1 MNWQKNVKK
10 IIMVLGDVSIFYI
23 SFYLAI
29 FFRLG
34 FHFDPK
40 IFSLGLIPF
49 SCLFVFW
56 LLSFSFNHLYE
67 AEYFRPFSRFIKFIF
82 WATVIN
88 AILATFLFYL
98 MPEADFSPKII
109 LFFVLIISSFLILI
123 WRTLF
128 NLVLGRISV
137 VKVALIGQE
146 QETSELKN
154 YLIKNKFLGYQIVS
168 ESDDFSIDEKQ
179 GKADI
184 YVISDTFKSKNWDEI
199 LLKVSQSK
207 AVLIRLKDFYQDIFY
222 KVPLRL
228 INDHWFLD
236 NLKSEQKKSYE
247 WGKRIFDICGSIF
260 LIILTSPLW
269 LLISILIKIDSSGP
283 IIYRSLRLG
292 RNMRLFKIYKFRTM
306 VKNADQLGPAWTLDK
321 DERVTK
327 IGKILRKLHL
337 DELPQS
343 LNILL
348 GDVSFVGP
356 RPVEEKLARDFN
368 VKIPYYKLRHLVKPG
383 VVGWAQINHRYSASL
398 EDDVCKLEYD
408 LYYLKHRNFWFDLVI
423 MFKAWRIPFEIQS
436 H

>member
-1 MNWQKNVKK
+1 MNWQKDVKK
-10 IIMVLGDVSIFYI
+10 LIMVLGDVSIFYI

-34 FHFDPK
+34 FYFDPK

-49 SCLFVFW
+49 SCLFIFW

-67 AEYFRPFSRFIKFIF
+67 TEYFRPFSRFIKLIF

-98 MPEADFSPKII
+98 MPEANFAPKII
-109 LFFVLIISSFLILI
+109 LFFVLLISSFLILI

-146 QETSELKN
+146 PETSELKN

-184 YVISDTFKSKNWDEI
+184 YVISDTFKNKNWDEI
-199 LLKVSQSK
+199 LLKASELK
-207 AVLIRLKDFYQDIFY
+207 AVLILLKDFYQDIFY

-269 LLISILIKIDSSGP
+269 LLISILIKVDSSGP

-348 GDVSFVGP
+348 GDISFVGP

-368 VKIPYYKLRHLVKPG
+368 IKIPYYKLRHLIKPG

-398 EDDVCKLEYD
+398 EDDVFKLEYD

-423 MFKAWRIPFEIQS
+423 MFKAWRIPFEVQS

>member
-10 IIMVLGDVSIFYI
+10 LIMVLGDVSIFYI

-34 FHFDPK
+34 FYFDPK

-67 AEYFRPFSRFIKFIF
+67 TEYFRPFSRFIKLIF

-98 MPEADFSPKII
+98 MPEA
-109 LFFVLIISSFLILI
+109 

-137 VKVALIGQE
+137 VKVTLIGQE
-146 QETSELKN
+146 PETSELKN

-184 YVISDTFKSKNWDEI
+184 YVISDTFKNKNWDEI
-199 LLKVSQSK
+199 LLKASESK
-207 AVLIRLKDFYQDIFY
+207 AVLILLKDFYQDIFY

-269 LLISILIKIDSSGP
+269 LLISILIKVDSSGP

-306 VKNADQLGPAWTLDK
+306 VKNADQLGPAWTLNK

-348 GDVSFVGP
+348 GDISFVGP

-368 VKIPYYKLRHLVKPG
+368 IKIPYYKLRHLIKPG

-398 EDDVCKLEYD
+398 EDDVFKLEYD